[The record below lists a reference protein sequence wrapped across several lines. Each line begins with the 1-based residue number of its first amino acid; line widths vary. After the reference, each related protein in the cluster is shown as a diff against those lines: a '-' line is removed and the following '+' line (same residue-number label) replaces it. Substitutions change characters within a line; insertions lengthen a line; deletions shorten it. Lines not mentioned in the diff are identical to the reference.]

1 MDKGEVVGLDQIEI
15 EVLWSLEEEGKRCLT
30 NLFYIIIIND
40 KICEKVRLL

>member
-40 KICEKVRLL
+40 KICEKVCLL